1 MRRLAACLLLLLA
14 LLLANA
20 EECSFPCSHGTCN
33 EAERRCDCPP
43 GVGGSACDVVVTPS
57 CVLEPG
63 NKRVTSPQAPPWESR
78 SCACVTEWLELI
90 ASSPLPVAWSPE
102 HSPGTVQCYEGVPG
116 TALHTL
122 WALAEAGA
130 VNTSLVTISREPH
143 VPEGRLTWSLAPHLS
158 VGKDHAWERE
168 PLGNCP
174 YNCSLHGMCS
184 RHDGGMLSGRERMLS
199 NGTAEAPRC
208 VCWGDR
214 LGEGCERPHPAAPKD
229 GGAYCLNNCRRVG
242 TCTRGTCVCPPGTW
256 GADCSTSRAPDGTLR
271 LLRGFGPEHHSR
283 PAQPGMPVFVYDL
296 PPSVVSWQL
305 WLARPG
311 LSSDWGRTTGWRFLE
326 AALRSAHRVPSPPPL
341 DASNGTVFIV
351 PLVGHGPVDRS
362 RTFEYVRRAY
372 PYLNASAQAID
383 QKGAP
388 PNHVWPIMPGDVG
401 LQQAIPEALGH
412 LDVDKSGTKLPDLL
426 RLNVFL
432 THQALHLGY
441 TRNDA
446 TVQNARFWSPGVG
459 ATGHAVA
466 HNKGL
471 FVPGKDVFAA
481 AADKQNDC
489 LTAAKAA
496 AQNRTH
502 LFWWAGSLLRNDVNA
517 SSARAT
523 VVRLHSNATGFAV
536 NAGHGLND
544 DQGMLSSR
552 FCMAPSG
559 VGGGYGSRDA
569 RALSHGCAP
578 VYIQDYTSTPMD
590 DLIPISLYGL
600 HVPEADIPA
609 LPQLLAATRVD
620 EEQVACTCRALHWPW
635 VRIEDGLWSEMANGT
650 VGGDALDAEG
660 GWASLL
666 MLLRRRAMRQGPLT
680 NACDALPPSPPPPL
694 GLAAQAAPPPPLAPT
709 AQNASPRSASAP
721 DAANDTC
728 YGPDLAPLVR
738 NIHEDLL
745 PWALTGITADMLDAA
760 EKMTMQAKGDAGL
773 AFLVRAHKLYVIGAS
788 QGDFERVDGGV
799 GPPRRSWLKWLMT
812 YVQVLQRLMET
823 TPVGGIPD
831 VEFVLQQGD
840 HGPGDWNLA
849 AANNETRW
857 KWGELRHL
865 PLLRYCKS
873 AETPEILIPY
883 HHFWEHRMTATLLEG
898 ASYPPWAQRSN
909 AVFSQHH
916 AYDRLMN
923 TATTVKRAADGGP
936 FPSWARQSPREYLAN
951 TSAWAT
957 SDGVDGIVNTSDL
970 RINVEHLP
978 MADWSRYKYIA
989 HVDGVACSSKLEQVL
1004 AVGSLVFLEQ
1014 SGYRSFFHRLLRP
1027 FQHYVPFWTHRPQE
1041 LLDALA
1047 WARANDEA
1055 AERIGHEAQA
1065 FARTFLNKHALS
1077 CYFRLLFRE
1086 YARLQRFVP
1095 GQRLNESSLVP
1106 AADYIAWA
1114 RRADNGTN
1122 RDFILDIELE

>member
-1 MRRLAACLLLLLA
+1 MRRLAACLLLLA
-14 LLLANA
+14 FGAA
-20 EECSFPCSHGTCN
+20 AGAQYCSFPCTHGTCN
-33 EAERRCDCPP
+33 EQERRCDCPP
-43 GVGGSACDVVVTPS
+43 GVGGSACDVLVTPS

-63 NKRVTSPQAPPWESR
+63 DKAVTSAQAPPWESR
-78 SCACVTEWLELI
+78 SCACVTEWLGVI
-90 ASSPLPVAWSPE
+90 SSSSSPVSWSPD
-102 HSPGTVQCYEGVPG
+102 HSPGTVACYEAEPG
-116 TALHTL
+116 TAVHTV

-130 VNTSLVTISREPH
+130 VNTSLVTISRVPNR
-143 VPEGRLTWSLAPHLS
+143 PEGQLTWSLALQQAEDKH
-158 VGKDHAWERE
+158 VWERE
-168 PLGNCP
+168 PLRNCP

-184 RHDGGMLSGRERMLS
+184 RHDGGILSSRERMLG

-214 LGEGCERPHPAAPKD
+214 AGEGCDRPHPAAPKD
-229 GGAYCLNNCRRVG
+229 GGAWCLNHCRRLG
-242 TCTRGTCVCPPGTW
+242 TCLRGTCVCPPGTW
-256 GADCSTSRAPDGTLR
+256 GADCSLSRAPDGTLR
-271 LLRGFGPEHHSR
+271 LLRGYGPDYHTP
-283 PAQPGMPVFVYDL
+283 PAEPGMPVYVYDL
-296 PPSVVSWQL
+296 PPSMVSWQL

-311 LSSDWGRTTGWRFLE
+311 LTVDWGRTTGWRFLE
-326 AALRSAHRVPSPPPL
+326 AALRSAHRVPFPPPA
-341 DASNGTVFIV
+341 DASSGTIFLV
-351 PLVGHGPVDRS
+351 PLVGHSPVDRT
-362 RTFEYVRRAY
+362 RTFVHVRVAH
-372 PYLNASAQAID
+372 PYLNVSEKAID
-383 QKGAP
+383 QEGAH
-388 PNHVWPIMPGDVG
+388 PNHLWPIMPGDVG
-401 LQQAIPEALGH
+401 LQQAMPEALSQLEG
-412 LDVDKSGTKLPDLL
+412 DKNGTKLPDLL

-446 TVQNARFWSPGVG
+446 TVQNATFWSPGVG
-459 ATGHAVA
+459 ATGMATA

-481 AADKQNDC
+481 AADKQNGC
-489 LTAAKAA
+489 LTAAQAA

-502 LFWWAGSLLRNDVNA
+502 LFWWAGSLLRNAVNA

-523 VVRLHSNATGFAV
+523 VVRLHANATGFAV

-590 DLIPISLYGL
+590 DLLPINLYGL

-620 EEQVACTCRALHWPW
+620 NEQVACACRALHWPW
-635 VRIEDGLWSEMANGT
+635 VRIEDGLWQEMANGT
-650 VGGDALDAEG
+650 QGGDQLDAEG

-666 MLLRRRAMRQGPLT
+666 MLLRRRAEGKGPLSS
-680 NACDALPPSPPPPL
+680 ACDALPPSPPPAVLPPPPS
-694 GLAAQAAPPPPLAPT
+694 PPPPLPAATQAAPT
-709 AQNASPRSASAP
+709 RSAE
-721 DAANDTC
+721 AALDGIDSC
-728 YGPDLAPLVR
+728 YGPDLAPLLR
-738 NIHEDLL
+738 SIHEDLL
-745 PWALTGITADMLDAA
+745 PWARTGITAEMQDAA
-760 EKMTMQAKGDAGL
+760 SKFTMQKNGDAGL
-773 AFLVRAHKLYVIGAS
+773 AFLVRSHKLYVIGAS
-788 QGDFERVDGGV
+788 QADFERVDGGV

-849 AANNETRW
+849 AADNVTRM

-873 AETPEILIPY
+873 AETPEILVPY
-883 HHFWEHRMTATLLEG
+883 HHFWEHRMTETLLE
-898 ASYPPWAQRSN
+898 ATYPPWGQRTD
-909 AVFSQHH
+909 AVFGQHH
-916 AYDRLMN
+916 AYDRLMY
-923 TATTVKRAADGGP
+923 TPTTVKRAADGGP
-936 FPSWARQSPREYLAN
+936 FPSWARQSPRQYLAN
-951 TSAWAT
+951 VSEWAT
-957 SDGVDGIVNTSDL
+957 PDGDGGVNTSDL

-1014 SGYRSFFHRLLRP
+1014 SGYRSFFHRLLKP
-1027 FQHYVPFWTHRPQE
+1027 FQHYIPFWQHRPQE

-1047 WARANDEA
+1047 WARANDA
-1055 AERIGHEAQA
+1055 AAQGIAQEAQA

-1095 GQRLNESSLVP
+1095 GQRLDEGTLVP
-1106 AADYIAWA
+1106 APDYIAWA

-1122 RDFILDIELE
+1122 RDFILNIELE